1 VDLGRLQIDL
11 DRVQSHRDML
21 ASADGLA
28 AKLRRVFQR
37 AADLPPPLDPELALY
52 SGFLPDADKR
62 LLSEIRG
69 TPPDQLAQRE
79 LPFRDP
85 RYPELLFRYRARNW
99 PETLSLDEQARWQTF
114 CRERLTKSTPLTN
127 LTLDDYFARIAAL
140 RADDTRQDKLD
151 LLDQLQAWGEMLAAE
166 FVPIS
171 A

>member
-1 VDLGRLQIDL
+1 
-11 DRVQSHRDML
+11 ML

-37 AADLPPPLDPELALY
+37 AADLPPPADPELALY

-62 LLSEIRG
+62 LLTDIRG
-69 TPPDQLAQRE
+69 TPPEQLGQRE
-79 LPFRDP
+79 FPFRDP

-99 PETLSLDEQARWQTF
+99 PHTLSLDEQARWQSF
-114 CRERLTKSTPLTN
+114 CRDRLTKPTPLTN

-140 RADDTRQDKLD
+140 RAEHASDDKLAI
-151 LLDQLQAWGEMLAAE
+151 LDQLQAWGELLAADIA
-166 FVPIS
+166 PIS